1 MLGLLA
7 EEATEPKER
16 KKKSVIL
23 NTLSR
28 IHS

>member
-7 EEATEPKER
+7 EEATEPKK